1 MTSASFPLPL
11 SSKTSLRLG
20 HLCHRQRRPQC
31 FHRVISESK
40 ASLVED
46 KAAKTRQSSN
56 KWCPGSLGL
65 SMSVTEKFGELEVLT
80 CRNAFVH

>member
-1 MTSASFPLPL
+1 MTSASFLLPL
-11 SSKTSLRLG
+11 SLRTSLRLAR
-20 HLCHRQRRPQC
+20 LCHRQRRPQC

-56 KWCPGSLGL
+56 KWCHGSLGL
-65 SMSVTEKFGELEVLT
+65 FMSVTDKFGELEMLT